1 MYHKLTVAL
10 VHTTPVVYRTSKVNL
25 STSLDLHIKSC
36 EIMGQIV
43 YAFSDSGCVG
53 PYLLCFSYALA
64 AIRSEARSN
73 AYCVEDRRRQLG

>member
-1 MYHKLTVAL
+1 
-10 VHTTPVVYRTSKVNL
+10 
-25 STSLDLHIKSC
+25 
-36 EIMGQIV
+36 MGQIV

-73 AYCVEDRRRQLG
+73 AYCVEDRRRQLGWSDELVVSLLLNSLACGEMPATRHRL